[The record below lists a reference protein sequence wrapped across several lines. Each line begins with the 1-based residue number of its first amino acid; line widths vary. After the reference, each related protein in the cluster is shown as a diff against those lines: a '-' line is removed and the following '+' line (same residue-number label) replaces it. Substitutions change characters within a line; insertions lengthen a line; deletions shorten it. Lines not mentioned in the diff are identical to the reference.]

1 MKRLAPATAAVTAV
15 LLAAGCGSVRA
26 GGAGGGAAAPASAAT
41 SASASGRSAADVTA
55 QVLAEHDRRYPEVAA
70 GCAGARTATAVPTPS
85 ASRAPADPE
94 GSKYAEN
101 HAFRQ
106 TAPVDAAQQCRGD
119 AHAARILAA
128 LTGNGRQPDEAA
140 VRQVLERLGYPRDA
154 VQVRRDGGAA
164 GFSLFVPGAGPCIS
178 GRLASPP
185 EVEVHGPYVEGG
197 CTEPKGGH

>member
-26 GGAGGGAAAPASAAT
+26 GGAGGGAAAPASA
-41 SASASGRSAADVTA
+41 SASGRSAADVMA
-55 QVLAEHDRRYPEVAA
+55 QVLAEHDRRYPEVAED
-70 GCAGARTATAVPTPS
+70 CAGARTATAVPAPS

-106 TAPVDAAQQCRGD
+106 TAPVDAAQRCRGD

-140 VRQVLERLGYPRDA
+140 
-154 VQVRRDGGAA
+154 
-164 GFSLFVPGAGPCIS
+164 
-178 GRLASPP
+178 
-185 EVEVHGPYVEGG
+185 
-197 CTEPKGGH
+197 